1 LKDFEGLLEPLLA
14 PDLLGNA
21 IVCSLFGEYVEVEI
35 QKFRSYYIFEKY
47 LGNDLFAP
55 CDARKDVLG
64 TRVMRCCARSGGA
77 PDLYAS
83 VGTYIHRYLGSVVAV
98 LRARSRLIKHAYD
111 ESVQETTSFV
121 PFSMLAKVCVYNDI
135 QTPGCTIDRTDL
147 ERS

>member
-1 LKDFEGLLEPLLA
+1 LSKFGFGLCCVGVGLGPDFLGPFDAPPDLKDFEGLLEPLLA

-64 TRVMRCCARSGGA
+64 IRA
-77 PDLYAS
+77 P
-83 VGTYIHRYLGSVVAV
+83 
-98 LRARSRLIKHAYD
+98 
-111 ESVQETTSFV
+111 
-121 PFSMLAKVCVYNDI
+121 
-135 QTPGCTIDRTDL
+135 
-147 ERS
+147 